1 MIKVIEK
8 SKHTNHKY
16 LHYLIQPL
24 QKIFKILLYIFTI
37 IQFLSEASILK
48 TRTAVIALSST
59 EIWPGKRKKS
69 CLPKANCKYSR
80 LIWDTVWCKSSFLGQ
95 RYWWPI
101 KCRVL
106 HDWALKSTSFNSFLQ
121 NVSIITAK
129 QVHTCYKSSYHFAV
143 FFTIT

>member
-24 QKIFKILLYIFTI
+24 QKIFKILLYIFTKHPI
-37 IQFLSEASILK
+37 SLWGFYSEN
-48 TRTAVIALSST
+48 TDAVIALSST
-59 EIWPGKRKKS
+59 EIWPGKRKKPF
-69 CLPKANCKYSR
+69 LPKANCKYSR

-106 HDWALKSTSFNSFLQ
+106 HDWPLKSASFNSFLQ